1 MKKELWNLYAPIY
14 EKAMRADQKTYQFMY
29 ERIPEIIRNK
39 EVLEIATGPGLL
51 ARHVAMAAKR
61 MVATDYSEG
70 MIREAKKGEYPS
82 NLTFEIADA
91 TDLPYK
97 DKSFDVVLVAN
108 ALHIIPN
115 PEKALQEIDRVLRPG
130 GILIAPTFVEHQ
142 TGAGSRI
149 WSRIL
154 KLVGIKFEHQW
165 KAQEYLEFLEENGWS
180 VVFNKELSARITMMY
195 AECERLSEKMLK
207 DAAGKADHREA
218 IKQYLARHL
227 EESHIQYSSRL
238 DLSPREPAGSYGID
252 AAGAGPAAK
261 PKAGGKPDVKYQRKV
276 EEYKAGSS
284 EPKYPAQ
291 PESEPQHIQYSM
303 RRTEGIT
310 RALKDIDESFSEM
323 LIRKIDEAGLKDSD
337 CYKKANIDRKL
348 FSKIRSDRFYK
359 PRKRTVLAFAVALE
373 LSLDETEEL
382 LRKAGFAL
390 SRSQKLDVIVE
401 YFIKEGIYDIWEINS
416 ALLEFDQQML
426 GS

>member
-14 EKAMRADQKTYQFMY
+14 EKAMRADLKTYQFMY
-29 ERIPEIIRNK
+29 DRIPEMIRNK

-51 ARHVAMAAKR
+51 ARRVAAASKR
-61 MVATDYSEG
+61 MIATDYSEG
-70 MIREAKKGEYPS
+70 MIREAKKGNHPS

-97 DKSFDVVLVAN
+97 DNSFDVVLVAN
-108 ALHIIPN
+108 ALHIIPD
-115 PEKALQEIDRVLRPG
+115 PEKVLQEIDRVLRPG

-142 TGAGSRI
+142 KGAGSRF
-149 WSRIL
+149 WSGIL
-154 KLVGIKFEHQW
+154 KLAGIKFEHQW

-180 VVFNKELSARITMMY
+180 VVFSKELSARIAMMY

-218 IKQYLARHL
+218 IKQ
-227 EESHIQYSSRL
+227 
-238 DLSPREPAGSYGID
+238 
-252 AAGAGPAAK
+252 
-261 PKAGGKPDVKYQRKV
+261 
-276 EEYKAGSS
+276 
-284 EPKYPAQ
+284 YPAQ

-323 LIRKIDEAGLKDSD
+323 LIR
-337 CYKKANIDRKL
+337 
-348 FSKIRSDRFYK
+348 SDRFYK

-373 LSLDETEEL
+373 LSLDERL
-382 LRKAGFAL
+382 PCF
-390 SRSQKLDVIVE
+390 
-401 YFIKEGIYDIWEINS
+401 
-416 ALLEFDQQML
+416 
-426 GS
+426 